1 MKRILSVT
9 LLFTLILLAVLSAS
23 SFTVQSGSSYASA
36 DSSGAYTVD
45 FSGTHAQIRRYGSRN
60 HSASLDLSYPISAVC
75 TYHNKIVL
83 FCDDSSNNQLIVYVY
98 YLNTDLLD
106 SFAIYGAE
114 LYGSTD
120 FCCDDES
127 IFLEDHRDNH
137 EVKAYSYSGKLMKTY
152 RFDAEITALIS
163 GYQSGIYAVGSDRL
177 YALSG
182 DRFTALSGSSVDTP
196 LFPADSH
203 ILASAYGSVYVLDG
217 DRITDTFAVDSD
229 FHASSACVIGNR
241 LYYADG
247 RLINGYDIDSG
258 KKVCYYKT
266 DRDIR
271 LLYADG
277 TNVIAVGE
285 SSSITVNRNGFTEI
299 KASEEAPADEVNHS
313 GGNSSAL
320 NQASD
325 KDPASEISSDVYQID
340 FERYHITGISS
351 GTTVAQFRSNIR
363 YSGYSLAIH
372 RDNEVRKSGNVGTA
386 MTAVFTSSNDSLTFE
401 LAVDGDLTGEGNR
414 NSRDLNLLMD
424 YLIGAAQFNGVY
436 EIAADISGDHIV
448 DVVDLALLKS
458 HTK

>member
-1 MKRILSVT
+1 M
-9 LLFTLILLAVLSAS
+9 
-23 SFTVQSGSSYASA
+23 
-36 DSSGAYTVD
+36 
-45 FSGTHAQIRRYGSRN
+45 
-60 HSASLDLSYPISAVC
+60 
-75 TYHNKIVL
+75 
-83 FCDDSSNNQLIVYVY
+83 
-98 YLNTDLLD
+98 
-106 SFAIYGAE
+106 
-114 LYGSTD
+114 
-120 FCCDDES
+120 
-127 IFLEDHRDNH
+127 
-137 EVKAYSYSGKLMKTY
+137 
-152 RFDAEITALIS
+152 
-163 GYQSGIYAVGSDRL
+163 
-177 YALSG
+177 
-182 DRFTALSGSSVDTP
+182 
-196 LFPADSH
+196 
-203 ILASAYGSVYVLDG
+203 
-217 DRITDTFAVDSD
+217 
-229 FHASSACVIGNR
+229 
-241 LYYADG
+241 
-247 RLINGYDIDSG
+247 
-258 KKVCYYKT
+258 
-266 DRDIR
+266 
-271 LLYADG
+271 
-277 TNVIAVGE
+277 IAVGE

-458 HTK
+458 QI